1 MTLYYSLV
9 FAILVAEM
17 TLFMLL
23 IVPLPHTW
31 KRKLFTF
38 ISESPLIAKLQYGM
52 KITFIFIL
60 ILFVDSVNRVYTIQ
74 LETAQAKSSS
84 NGAAAVVGHER
95 SELQSRK
102 FYSQRNMY
110 LCGFTL
116 FLSLILNRY
125 YVMILDTLRM
135 EEKVKRLEGDPKAS
149 GKSSAKL
156 DEAGSA
162 GEIGRLKNEIS
173 KRDKNIEALKR
184 QMEGLQREYGVMGDK
199 VSAADN
205 TPKKDR

>member
-1 MTLYYSLV
+1 
-9 FAILVAEM
+9 
-17 TLFMLL
+17 
-23 IVPLPHTW
+23 
-31 KRKLFTF
+31 
-38 ISESPLIAKLQYGM
+38 
-52 KITFIFIL
+52 
-60 ILFVDSVNRVYTIQ
+60 
-74 LETAQAKSSS
+74 
-84 NGAAAVVGHER
+84 
-95 SELQSRK
+95 
-102 FYSQRNMY
+102 
-110 LCGFTL
+110 
-116 FLSLILNRY
+116 
-125 YVMILDTLRM
+125 MILDTLRM